1 MHCDSPDNVARSAG
15 PVDQPFLNF
24 SIALGVGLLVGL
36 QRERAASLIA
46 GIRTFP
52 LLTLFGALCGHFSR
66 PTGTFTVSAGVVA
79 VAVLIWIAN
88 LPRPDRPNNDPGLTT
103 EVAML
108 VMFGVGVLAGTGDRA
123 LAVVLGA
130 TTAVLLHLRPELHSF
145 AARVG
150 DSEMR
155 AVMQFVVVALIV
167 LPVLPDQDWGPYGVF
182 NPRRVWW
189 MVVLIT
195 GISLGSYIGYRWLG
209 HRAGSILGG
218 ILGGLISSTATSVA
232 TARESRTRS
241 SEASAALG
249 ALVIQI
255 AGTVVFARVM
265 VLVSVTAPG
274 PLKGILPFP
283 ALMLGFMVLLSGLL
297 AWSTRGQG
305 GPAAAQSNPAE
316 LKLALTFA
324 ALFVGVLFAVAAA
337 KARFGDRGL
346 YAIAVLS
353 GLTDMDAITLSTARL
368 AQRGELDGTVAGRV
382 ILVASMANLLFKA
395 GAVAVLGSRALARR
409 VALLFGTACAAGA
422 LLLAVL

>member
-1 MHCDSPDNVARSAG
+1 M
-15 PVDQPFLNF
+15 DQPFLNF
-24 SIALGVGLLVGL
+24 GIALGVGLLVGL

-52 LLTLFGALCGHFSR
+52 LLTLFGALCGHFSKDA
-66 PTGTFTVSAGVVA
+66 GNFVLSAGVAA

-88 LPRPDRPNNDPGLTT
+88 LPRPGQSDPDPGLTT

-108 VMFGVGVLAGTGDRA
+108 VMFGVGVLAGTGERA

-130 TTAVLLHLRPELHSF
+130 STAVLLHLRPELHSL
-145 AARVG
+145 AARLR
-150 DSEMR
+150 DTEMR
-155 AVMQFVVVALIV
+155 AVMQFAVVSLIV

-182 NPRRVWW
+182 NPRRIWW

-195 GISLGSYIGYRWLG
+195 GISLGSYVGYRWLG

-218 ILGGLISSTATSVA
+218 ILGGLISSTATTVS
-232 TARESRTRS
+232 TARETRVQDAR
-241 SEASAALG
+241 ASDALG

-255 AGTVVFARVM
+255 AGTVVFARV
-265 VLVSVTAPG
+265 LILISVTAPG
-274 PLKGILPFP
+274 QAAGILPYP
-283 ALMLGFMVLLSGLL
+283 AWMLGFMTLLSAFM
-297 AWSTRGQG
+297 AWTTRGER
-305 GPAAAQSNPAE
+305 GPAAPQSNPAE

-368 AQRGELDGTVAGRV
+368 AQRGELSGPVAGHV
-382 ILVASMANLLFKA
+382 ILLASMSNLIFKTA
-395 GAVAVLGSRALARR
+395 AVAVLGSRALALR
-409 VALLFGTACAAGA
+409 VILLFGAACAGGT
-422 LLLAVL
+422 LLLAFL